1 MRTLDFVLPEGL
13 EATEPPPVRDG
24 VRLLVASADGL
35 THARFSQL
43 GEFLAPGDL
52 VVVNTSATL
61 AAAADGQR
69 AGVQGV
75 GVFPALQAFLASR
88 GLRALRASGAPVEVH
103 FSAELDDGT
112 WVIEVRPAGLSTGPV
127 SDLRPGEVITLDAGA
142 TLVVDRP
149 APAGQARLWNAR
161 ALIDGGVSAFLA
173 RHGRPI
179 RYAYVPRPLPLAEY
193 QTVFA
198 REPGSAEMP
207 SAGRPFTDQ
216 VVTDLITRGVA
227 VAPVV
232 LHTGVSSQEPG
243 EPPQPERFRVPEAT
257 ARLVNATRQAGG
269 QVIAV
274 GTTVTRALESAA
286 DADGDGNDG
295 NGNGTVRARRGWT
308 DLVLGPPRPARVV
321 TGLVTGWHAPGASH
335 LALLAAVAGDALVE
349 RAYAEAV
356 RSGYRWHEFGDS
368 CLLLP

>member
-1 MRTLDFVLPEGL
+1 MMALDFVLPEGL

-24 VRLLVASADGL
+24 VRLLVATAGGIE
-35 THARFSQL
+35 HARFGQL

-61 AAAADGQR
+61 AAAADGDR
-69 AGVQGV
+69 A
-75 GVFPALQAFLASR
+75 
-88 GLRALRASGAPVEVH
+88 GAPVEVH
-103 FSAELDDGT
+103 FSAELDDGS
-112 WVIEVRPAGLSTGPV
+112 WLVEVRPAGVSAGPV
-127 SDLRPGEVITLDAGA
+127 ADLRPGEVITLDAGA
-142 TLVVDRP
+142 GATLIVDRP
-149 APAGQARLWNAR
+149 QPAGQARLWRAR
-161 ALIDGGVSAFLA
+161 PRIDGGVSAFLA

-179 RYAYVPRPLPLAEY
+179 RYAYVPRPWPLPEY

-207 SAGRPFTDQ
+207 SAGRPFTAQ

-257 ARLVNATRQAGG
+257 ARLVNSARQAGG
-269 QVIAV
+269 RVIAV

-286 DADGDGNDG
+286 DTGGA
-295 NGNGTVRARRGWT
+295 VRARRGWT
-308 DLVLGPPRPARVV
+308 DLVLGPAQPARVV

-335 LALLAAVAGDALVE
+335 LALLAAVAGPALVE
-349 RAYAEAV
+349 KAYAEAV
-356 RSGYRWHEFGDS
+356 RLEYRWHEFGDS

>member
-1 MRTLDFVLPEGL
+1 MTVDFVLPQRL

-24 VRLLVASADGL
+24 VRLLVARPSGVV
-35 THARFSQL
+35 HARFSQL
-43 GEFLAPGDL
+43 GEFLSPGDL
-52 VVVNTSATL
+52 VVVNTSATYP
-61 AAAADGQR
+61 AAVDGSR
-69 AGVQGV
+69 AGV
-75 GVFPALQAFLASR
+75 
-88 GLRALRASGAPVEVH
+88 PVEVH
-103 FSAELDDGT
+103 FSAELDDGA
-112 WVIEVRPAGLSTGPV
+112 WVVEVRPAGAPTGPV
-127 SDLRPGEVITLDAGA
+127 TDLRPGEVITLYAGA
-142 TLVVDRP
+142 ALTVDRP
-149 APAGQARLWNAR
+149 HPAGQARLWRAR
-161 ALIDGGVSAFLA
+161 ALIDGGVPLFLT

-179 RYAYVPRPLPLAEY
+179 RYAYVPRRWPLPEY

-207 SAGRPFTDQ
+207 SAGRPFTGQ
-216 VVTDLITRGVA
+216 VVTELITRGVA

-257 ARLVNATRQAGG
+257 ARLVNVTRQAGG
-269 QVIAV
+269 RVIAV

-286 DADGDGNDG
+286 DPDGS
-295 NGNGTVRARRGWT
+295 VRARHGWT
-308 DLVLGPPRPARVV
+308 DLVLGPARPAHVV

-335 LALLAAVAGDALVE
+335 LALLSAVAGADLVG

-356 RSGYRWHEFGDS
+356 HAGYRWHEFGDS

>member
-1 MRTLDFVLPEGL
+1 VRTLDFILPEGFD
-13 EATEPPPVRDG
+13 ATEPPAVRDG
-24 VRLLVASADGL
+24 VRLLVAAEAGMR
-35 THARFSQL
+35 HARFAQIA
-43 GEFLAPGDL
+43 EFLAPGDL

-61 AAAADGQR
+61 AAAVDGKR
-69 AGVQGV
+69 
-75 GVFPALQAFLASR
+75 
-88 GLRALRASGAPVEVH
+88 SGTGVEVH
-103 FSAELDDGT
+103 FSAELGDGA
-112 WVIEVRPAGLSTGPV
+112 WVVEVRPAGASTGPV
-127 SDLRPGEVITLDAGA
+127 TDLGPGEVITLDAGA
-142 TLVVDRP
+142 DLVVGRP
-149 APAGQARLWNAR
+149 RPAGQARLWEVR
-161 ALIDGGVSAFLA
+161 PRVEGGVPAFLA

-179 RYAYVPRPLPLAEY
+179 RYAYVPRPWPLAEY

-207 SAGRPFTDQ
+207 SAGRPFTGE
-216 VVTDLITRGVA
+216 VVTELITRGVA
-227 VAPVV
+227 LAPVV

-257 ARLVNATRQAGG
+257 ARLVNLTRQAGG
-269 QVIAV
+269 RVVAV

-286 DADGDGNDG
+286 DTGGS
-295 NGNGTVRARRGWT
+295 VRARHGVT
-308 DLVLGPPRPARVV
+308 DLVLGPARPARVV

-335 LALLAAVAGDALVE
+335 LDLLAAVADESLVG

>member
-1 MRTLDFVLPEGL
+1 MALDFILPEGL

-24 VRLLVASADGL
+24 VRLLVASPGGVA
-35 THARFSQL
+35 HAQFSQL

-61 AAAADGQR
+61 AAAVDGNR
-69 AGVQGV
+69 AGAG
-75 GVFPALQAFLASR
+75 
-88 GLRALRASGAPVEVH
+88 VEVH
-103 FSAELDDGT
+103 FSAELDDGA
-112 WVIEVRPAGLSTGPV
+112 WVVEVRPAGVSAGPV
-127 SDLRPGEVITLDAGA
+127 ADLRPGEVITLDANA
-142 TLVVDRP
+142 VLIVDRP
-149 APAGQARLWNAR
+149 RPAGQARLWEAR
-161 ALIDGGVSAFLA
+161 PRIDGGVSWFLT

-179 RYAYVPRPLPLAEY
+179 RYAYVPRPWPLPEY

-207 SAGRPFTDQ
+207 SAGRPFTGQ
-216 VVTDLITRGVA
+216 VVTELITRGVA
-227 VAPVV
+227 LAPVV

-243 EPPQPERFRVPEAT
+243 EPPQPERFRVPAAT
-257 ARLVNATRQAGG
+257 ARLVNSTRQAGG
-269 QVIAV
+269 RVIAV

-286 DADGDGNDG
+286 DPDGS
-295 NGNGTVRARRGWT
+295 VHPRHGWT
-308 DLVLGPPRPARVV
+308 DLVLGPARPARAV

-335 LALLAAVAGDALVE
+335 LALLAAVAGSALIE

>member
-1 MRTLDFVLPEGL
+1 MALDFVLPQRL
-13 EATEPPPVRDG
+13 EASEPPPARDD
-24 VRLLVASADGL
+24 VRLLVATAGGVR
-35 THARFSQL
+35 HARFGQL

-61 AAAADGQR
+61 AAAVDGNRAD
-69 AGVQGV
+69 AG
-75 GVFPALQAFLASR
+75 
-88 GLRALRASGAPVEVH
+88 VEVH

-112 WVIEVRPAGLSTGPV
+112 WIVEVRPAGVSTGPV
-127 SDLRPGEVITLDAGA
+127 ADLFPGEVITLDAGA
-142 TLVVDRP
+142 SLDAGATLVLDRP
-149 APAGQARLWNAR
+149 RPAGQTRLWRAR
-161 ALIDGGVSAFLA
+161 PRIDGGVTAFLA

-179 RYAYVPRPLPLAEY
+179 RYSYVPRSWPLMEY

-207 SAGRPFTDQ
+207 SAGRPFTGP

-227 VAPVV
+227 LAPIV

-257 ARLVNATRQAGG
+257 ARLVNSTSQAGG
-269 QVIAV
+269 RVIAV
-274 GTTVTRALESAA
+274 GTTVTRALESAT
-286 DADGDGNDG
+286 DSDGL
-295 NGNGTVRARRGWT
+295 VRARHGWT
-308 DLVLGPPRPARVV
+308 DLVLGPARPARVV

-335 LALLAAVAGDALVE
+335 LDLLTAVAGDALVE

-356 RSGYRWHEFGDS
+356 RFGYRWHEFGDS
-368 CLLLP
+368 CLLLPHLHPQVEVEGDHESIRDDVRLPFQMMR

>member
-1 MRTLDFVLPEGL
+1 MTALDFVLPEGL

-24 VRLLVASADGL
+24 VRLLVASQGGV
-35 THARFSQL
+35 THAQFGQF

-61 AAAADGQR
+61 AAAVDGNR
-69 AGVQGV
+69 AGAG
-75 GVFPALQAFLASR
+75 
-88 GLRALRASGAPVEVH
+88 VEVH
-103 FSAELDDGT
+103 FSAELDDGA
-112 WVIEVRPAGLSTGPV
+112 WVVEVRPAGVSAGPV
-127 SDLRPGEVITLDAGA
+127 ADLRPGEVITLDAGA
-142 TLVVDRP
+142 LLTVDRP
-149 APAGQARLWNAR
+149 RPAGQTRLWEVR
-161 ALIDGGVSAFLA
+161 PRIDGGVSLFLA

-179 RYAYVPRPLPLAEY
+179 RYSYVPRAWPLPEY

-207 SAGRPFTDQ
+207 SAGRPFTAQ
-216 VVTDLITRGVA
+216 VVTELITRGVT

-243 EPPQPERFRVPEAT
+243 EPPQPERFRVPAAT
-257 ARLVNATRQAGG
+257 ARLVNSARQAGG
-269 QVIAV
+269 RVVAV

-286 DADGDGNDG
+286 DQDGS
-295 NGNGTVRARRGWT
+295 VLPRHGWT
-308 DLVLGPPRPARVV
+308 DLVLGPSRPARAV

-335 LALLAAVAGDALVE
+335 LALLAAVAGPALVE